1 MGLFDRWRKPAPR
14 RLVGPADLDV
24 GDIVRFKIYAPGMLA
39 GSRMTVEAVNTYRY
53 EGENETEF
61 VLRGEAPR
69 TVFMS
74 VEDTDEGER
83 LWLSTRLRQA
93 EIESLFDADGLAAI
107 FDREGG
113 EVWLHRRPEARIP
126 EGLEDW
132 FAERYVRT
140 VQALPGEYCRGD
152 YRGKPVPDEAGE
164 GFDLYTLT
172 SPDEDRAVLFE
183 VYDGGDEVL
192 AAVIAPPSLIEELW
206 PAARD

>member
-1 MGLFDRWRKPAPR
+1 MGLFDRWRKAGPR
-14 RLVGPADLDV
+14 RLAGPADLDV
-24 GDIVRFKIYAPGMLA
+24 GDIVRFKLYSPGMLA
-39 GSRMTVEAVNTYRY
+39 GRRLTIEAANTSRD

-74 VEDTDEGER
+74 VEDGDEGER
-83 LWLSTRLRQA
+83 LWLSTRLKQA
-93 EIESLFDADGLAAI
+93 EIESLFDADELAAI
-107 FDREGG
+107 FDRDGG

-132 FAERYVRT
+132 FADRYVRT
-140 VQALPGEYCRGD
+140 VQGLPGEYVRGD
-152 YRGKPVPDEAGE
+152 YRGKSVPDEAGE

-172 SPDEDRAVLFE
+172 SPDEGRAVLFE

-192 AAVIAPPSLIEELW
+192 AAIIVAPSLIEELW